1 MSMDILR
8 NSDFSAQPDAA
19 EAIRGWLACLAHERG
34 SGANTLDAYARDLR
48 QFCAFLNEHLG
59 QAPALRDFNAL
70 TAADFRAFM
79 AWRRAQGASSRSLSR
94 SLSAL
99 RACFRHLERAGHLKN
114 RAVLAVAMPRVPRSL
129 PRPLTVDKARAVVTE
144 SGADD
149 GRECAPWVNLR
160 DQAVLLLLYGSGL
173 RISEALAL
181 NRGDAPVPPRD
192 VLRVKGKGGQERVVP
207 VLPIAQEAVIHY
219 LEACPYPLLGDDP
232 LFVGV
237 RGGRLSPRIVQLL
250 IARMRAA
257 LDLPPTATPHAL
269 RHSFATHLLGSGADL
284 RAIQELLGHASL
296 STTQVYTDVD
306 RDALLKVYTK
316 AHPRGNGQT

>member
-1 MSMDILR
+1 MNRIIPHNIEL
-8 NSDFSAQPDAA
+8 SAQADAA
-19 EAIRGWLACLAHERG
+19 EAVRGWLAYLAHERG

-48 QFCAFLNEHLG
+48 QFCAFLSEHLG
-59 QAPALRDFNAL
+59 RAPALRDFNAL

-99 RACFRHLERAGHLKN
+99 RACFRHMERAGHLKN
-114 RAVLAVAMPRVPRSL
+114 RAVLSVALPRVPRSL
-129 PRPLTVDKARAVVTE
+129 PRPLTEEKARAVVSE
-144 SGADD
+144 SREDD
-149 GRECAPWVNLR
+149 GREREPWVGLR

-173 RISEALAL
+173 RISEALSL
-181 NRGDAPVPPRD
+181 NSGDAPVPPRD

-207 VLPIAQEAVIHY
+207 VLPVAQEAIVRY
-219 LEACPYPLLGDDP
+219 LEACPYSLLSDDP

-237 RGGRLSPRIVQLL
+237 RGGRLSPRLVQLVL
-250 IARMRAA
+250 ARLRPA
-257 LDLPPTATPHAL
+257 LGLPPTATPHAL

-296 STTQVYTDVD
+296 STTQIYTDVD
-306 RDALLKVYTK
+306 RAALLSIYDR
-316 AHPRGNGQT
+316 AHPRSSQA

>member
-1 MSMDILR
+1 MSTDILR

-19 EAIRGWLACLAHERG
+19 EAIHGWLAFLMHERC

-48 QFCAFLNEHLG
+48 QFCAFLSDHLG
-59 QAPALRDFNAL
+59 AAPALRDFNAL

-79 AWRRAQGASSRSLSR
+79 AWRRGQGASSRSLSR

-99 RACFRHLERAGHLKN
+99 RACFRHLERAGNLKN

-129 PRPLTVDKARAVVTE
+129 PRPLTEDKARAVISE
-144 SGADD
+144 SREDD
-149 GRECAPWVNLR
+149 GRECAPWVSLR

-192 VLRVKGKGGQERVVP
+192 VLRVKGKGGQERIVP
-207 VLPIAQEAVIHY
+207 VLPITQEAVIHY
-219 LEACPYPLLGDDP
+219 LDACPYPLLGDDP

-250 IARMRAA
+250 IARLRAA

-316 AHPRGNGQT
+316 AHPRGSGQT

>member
-1 MSMDILR
+1 MNVVIPKNL
-8 NSDFSAQPDAA
+8 DFSAQPDAA
-19 EAIRGWLACLAHERG
+19 EAIRGWLTFLEHERG

-48 QFCAFLNEHLG
+48 QFCAFLSSRLG
-59 QAPALRDFNAL
+59 TAPALRDFNAL

-79 AWRRAQGASSRSLSR
+79 AWRRDQGASSRSLSR

-129 PRPLTVDKARAVVTE
+129 PRPLTEDKARAVVTE
-144 SGADD
+144 SGEDD
-149 GRECAPWVNLR
+149 TRAPWVGLR

-173 RISEALAL
+173 RISETLGL
-181 NRGDAPVPPRD
+181 NRHDAPVPPRD

-207 VLPIAQEAVIHY
+207 VLPIAQEALIHY

-237 RGGRLSPRIVQLL
+237 RGGRLSPRIVQLV
-250 IARMRAA
+250 IARLRAA

-306 RDALLKVYTK
+306 RDALLRVYTK
-316 AHPRGNGQT
+316 AHPRGGGQT